1 MVSGGEFVTKILI
14 ATANPGKL
22 HEFSELLAGL
32 PARLVGPAD
41 LELRGDVA
49 ETGQTYVEN
58 ARLKAAALGAAS
70 GLITLGDDSGLEVA
84 ALGGAPGLFS
94 HRYAGPGADDADRRR
109 KLLEALRHVTPPRA
123 AQFVCALAVSAPG
136 CEMRVF
142 EGITHGEIALEERGT
157 GGFGYDPIF
166 YLPRRGVTMAELPPE
181 LKNQLSHRAR
191 AVQAA
196 RGYLEALLAE
206 LPPGNRAS

>member
-1 MVSGGEFVTKILI
+1 MTDLLI

-22 HEFSELLAGL
+22 HEFSELLVGL
-32 PARLVGPAD
+32 PARLVSPTD
-41 LELRGDVA
+41 LGLDGDVA
-49 ETGQTYVEN
+49 ETGETYAQN
-58 ARLKAAALGAAS
+58 ARLKAEALAAAS

-94 HRYAGPGADDADRRR
+94 HRYAGPGATDADRRR
-109 KLLEALRHVTPPRA
+109 KLLDALQHVSPPRA
-123 AQFVCALAVSAPG
+123 AQFVCALAVSIPG
-136 CEMRVF
+136 RETRLF
-142 EGITHGEIALEERGT
+142 EAITHGEIALEERGT

-166 YLPRRGVTMAELPPE
+166 YLPRHGATMAELPPE

-196 RGYLEALLAE
+196 RSYLASVLA
-206 LPPGNRAS
+206 GSAAS